1 VISTYVNLFT
11 AGLLSGIAVSCIW
24 AWRSKRAARPHAERP
39 SAETFPEF

>member
-1 VISTYVNLFT
+1 MAIYVNLFT

-24 AWRSKRAARPHAERP
+24 AWRSKRAARPRVERS